1 MRKNLICI
9 LLTITLISCGSE
21 EIIKRTAVIM
31 GSNVE
36 IQIKGVNEV
45 TADKAITAS
54 FQEVRR
60 IDTLF
65 STYMTGNPMW
75 LLNNT
80 DADEIIVP
88 IEMYNMFKKCD
99 GIFEMT
105 DGAFDT
111 AIGNLIEAIG
121 FEKGSP
127 ALPTESQI
135 KEALTRTGWKNIEL
149 KENNVIVKPKELK
162 ISFNAIVPGYAADKI
177 ANILSNF
184 GIKEYLINV
193 GGEVFARGDNW
204 KIGIQHP
211 RKRNELIGTIE
222 INGMGVSTSGDY
234 EQYFK
239 MEGKRYSHLLDPR
252 TGYPANL
259 CESVTIISKETSLAD
274 ALSTGIFILGPVKG
288 IELIE
293 QLENVEGL
301 IVDTT
306 GTIYKSSGFEKYIS
320 GK

>member
-1 MRKNLICI
+1 MRKNLIYI
-9 LLTITLISCGSE
+9 LLTITLISCGSKD
-21 EIIKRTAVIM
+21 IIKRTAVIM
-31 GSNVE
+31 GSEVE

-45 TADKAITAS
+45 TANKAITAS
-54 FQEVRR
+54 FEEVRR

-80 DADEIIVP
+80 DADEVMVSV
-88 IEMYNMFKKCD
+88 EMFSMLKKCD
-99 GIFEMT
+99 SIWKMT
-105 DGAFDT
+105 EGAFDP
-111 AIGNLIEAIG
+111 AIGNLIDLTG

-127 ALPTESQI
+127 QLPDESQV
-135 KEALTRTGWKNIEL
+135 KEVLSRIGWKNIEL
-149 KENNVIVKPKELK
+149 KGENVIVKPKELK
-162 ISFNAIVPGYAADKI
+162 ISFNAIVPGYAADRI

-193 GGEVFARGDNW
+193 GGEVFARGENW

-211 RKRNELIGTIE
+211 RRQNELIGTIK

-234 EQYFK
+234 EQYIK

-274 ALSTGIFILGPVKG
+274 ALSTGVFILGPVKG

-293 QLENVEGL
+293 RLENVEGL
-301 IVDTT
+301 IVDST
-306 GTIYKSSGFEKYIS
+306 GTIYKSSGFEKFLS

>member
-1 MRKNLICI
+1 MRKLFIYI
-9 LLTITLISCGSE
+9 FSIITLISCGNDD
-21 EIIKRTAVIM
+21 IIKRTAVIM
-31 GSNVE
+31 GSKVE
-36 IQIKGVNEV
+36 IQIKGVNKV

-65 STYMTGNPMW
+65 STYMAGNPMW

-80 DADEIIVP
+80 DADEIMVSS
-88 IEMYNMFKKCD
+88 EMFSLLRKCEN
-99 GIFEMT
+99 IWKMT
-105 DGAFDT
+105 EGAFDP
-111 AIGNLIEAIG
+111 AIGNLIDVTG
-121 FEKGSP
+121 FEKGTP
-127 ALPTESQI
+127 ELPSDSKVKESLKKI
-135 KEALTRTGWKNIEL
+135 GWKNIEL
-149 KENNVIVKPKELK
+149 KKENVLVKPRGLK
-162 ISFNAIVPGYAADKI
+162 ISFNAIVPGYAADRV

-184 GIKEYLINV
+184 GISEYLINV
-193 GGEVFARGDNW
+193 GGEVFARGGNW

-211 RKRNELIGTIE
+211 RRQNELIGTVML
-222 INGMGVSTSGDY
+222 NGMGISTSGDY

-239 MEGKRYSHLLDPR
+239 KEGKRYSHLLDPR

-274 ALSTGIFILGPVKG
+274 ALSTGIFVLGPVKG

-301 IVDTT
+301 IVDTS
-306 GTIYKSSGFEKYIS
+306 GTIYKSSGFEKYLS

>member
-36 IQIKGVNEV
+36 IQLKGVNEV

-80 DADEIIVP
+80 DADEIMVP
-88 IEMYNMFKKCD
+88 IEMFNMFKKCD
-99 GIFEMT
+99 GIWEMT
-105 DGAFDT
+105 EGAFDP

-127 ALPTESQI
+127 ALPTESHI

-149 KENNVIVKPKELK
+149 KEDNVIVKPKELK
-162 ISFNAIVPGYAADKI
+162 ISFNAIVPGYAADRI

-259 CESVTIISKETSLAD
+259 CESVTIISTETSLAD

>member
-9 LLTITLISCGSE
+9 LLTITLISCGSD

-54 FQEVRR
+54 FQEVSR

-105 DGAFDT
+105 EGAFDP

-149 KENNVIVKPKELK
+149 KEDNVIVKPKELK